1 MITLAR
7 YLNLSQAERDK
18 TLLEAA
24 GIPVFLAG
32 ENSASAGYGSV
43 LGELQLQV
51 PEADADRARRVLYEH
66 EGFTPLPDDFI
77 PPEEPTEETTP
88 SEGAG
93 GGNFVTWLVLLVAV
107 IGGLFVL
114 RNWNRHHL
122 SGTVRKDHNHDG
134 HTDTWYHYED
144 GQLVSAEEDRNFDGK
159 PDLWVYYKDAMVMR
173 EELDQNFDG
182 EPDVW
187 YSYRNGVVVSA
198 DFDTD
203 FDGVP
208 DVHGVYVSGVFAEC
222 DWYDKTGAVFRH
234 ETYRHGRRYEEMID
248 EGGDGWFDK
257 RITYDSLNR
266 PIRTEPIHEHVPPPR
281 AESATPKSP

>member
-1 MITLAR
+1 MVTLAR
-7 YLNLSQAERDK
+7 YLNLGQAERDK

-77 PPEEPTEETTP
+77 PPEEPHEETTT
-88 SEGAG
+88 GDGVAR
-93 GGNFVTWLVLLVAV
+93 GNVITWLVLLGVV
-107 IGGLFVL
+107 IGAFFVL
-114 RNWNRHHL
+114 RNWNRHHF
-122 SGTVRKDHNHDG
+122 SGTVREDHNHDRY
-134 HTDTWYHYED
+134 TDAWLHYEN
-144 GQLVSAEEDRNFDGK
+144 GQLVSVEEDRNFDGK
-159 PDLWVYYKDAMVMR
+159 PDAWFYYQDGIISR
-173 EELDQNFDG
+173 SELDENFDG
-182 EPDVW
+182 RPDTW
-187 YSYRNGVVVSA
+187 FSYRDGIVISA

-208 DVHGVYVSGVFAEC
+208 DEHDVYVSGVISQC
-222 DWYDKTGAVFRH
+222 DWYEKTGAVFRH
-234 ETYRHGRRYEEMID
+234 ETFQHGRRYQEMID
-248 EGGDGWFDK
+248 EDGDGWFDK

-281 AESATPKSP
+281 AEPTTPK